1 MRFAPLRL
9 SGEVLF
15 FSVFSSLMHSTRCV
29 IATIFFLLLASA
41 SASQAQL
48 HWNQLEQRFEVRP
61 RDKFVQTKYQF
72 TNVGSQAVTID
83 MVLTSCG
90 CTTTAL
96 TKTVYQPG
104 ESGELVVRY
113 DFDASSGHQEK
124 SILVTTNDNSHPTEL
139 RLVVDFSG

>member
-1 MRFAPLRL
+1 MK
-9 SGEVLF
+9 SYSF
-15 FSVFSSLMHSTRCV
+15 FVFSSMMNSSRYV
-29 IATIFFLLLASA
+29 ILAIAFVLLASI
-41 SASQAQL
+41 SAARAELRWQ
-48 HWNQLEQRFEVRP
+48 QLEQKFQVRSQ
-61 RDKFVQTKYQF
+61 DKFIETKYQF
-72 TNVGSQAVTID
+72 TNVGKQAVTID

-90 CTTTAL
+90 CTTTGL

>member
-1 MRFAPLRL
+1 MT
-9 SGEVLF
+9 SYSF
-15 FSVFSSLMHSTRCV
+15 FVFSSLMNSSRYV
-29 IATIFFLLLASA
+29 IVATVFLLLASI
-41 SASQAQL
+41 SATQAELRWQ
-48 HWNQLEQRFEVRP
+48 QLEQKFQVRSQ
-61 RDKFVQTKYQF
+61 DKFIETKYVF
-72 TNVGSQAVTID
+72 TNVGNQAVTID

-113 DFDASSGHQEK
+113 DFDASSGHEEK

-139 RLVVDFSG
+139 RLVVEFQGRPAGIL

>member
-1 MRFAPLRL
+1 MT
-9 SGEVLF
+9 SYSF
-15 FSVFSSLMHSTRCV
+15 FVFSSLMNSSRYV
-29 IATIFFLLLASA
+29 IVATVFLLLASI
-41 SASQAQL
+41 SATQAELRWQ
-48 HWNQLEQRFEVRP
+48 QLEQKFQVRSQ
-61 RDKFVQTKYQF
+61 DKFIETKYVF
-72 TNVGSQAVTID
+72 TNVGNQAVTID

-113 DFDASSGHQEK
+113 DFDASSGHEEK

-139 RLVVDFSG
+139 RLVVEFSG

>member
-1 MRFAPLRL
+1 MN
-9 SGEVLF
+9 
-15 FSVFSSLMHSTRCV
+15 STRCV
-29 IATIFFLLLASA
+29 LVTSVLLLLASI
-41 SASQAQL
+41 SAAQAELRWQ
-48 HWNQLEQRFEVRP
+48 QLEQRFEVRP
-61 RDKFVQTKYQF
+61 QDKFIKTAYRF
-72 TNVGSQAVTID
+72 TNVGDQAVTID

-124 SILVTTNDNSHPTEL
+124 SILVTTNDDSRPTEL

>member
-1 MRFAPLRL
+1 MN
-9 SGEVLF
+9 
-15 FSVFSSLMHSTRCV
+15 SSRYV
-29 IATIFFLLLASA
+29 IVATVFLLLASI
-41 SASQAQL
+41 SATQAELRWQ
-48 HWNQLEQRFEVRP
+48 QLEQKFQVRSQ
-61 RDKFVQTKYQF
+61 DKFIETKYVF
-72 TNVGSQAVTID
+72 TNVGNQAVTID

-113 DFDASSGHQEK
+113 DFDASSGHEEK

-139 RLVVDFSG
+139 RLVVEFSG